1 MAHAPPP
8 ATQIAGQL
16 SSAAKRAR
24 GNTVLKITVGHRPIS
39 VQKLGGAEIRDYGR
53 PSCPSTKWPTTLSVN
68 EGTKCERLH
77 CLFLCS
83 GSVEYR

>member
-1 MAHAPPP
+1 MYVLRKCNMKLLRECQQVELMHTHA
-8 ATQIAGQL
+8 
-16 SSAAKRAR
+16 
-24 GNTVLKITVGHRPIS
+24 VLKITVGHRPIS

-68 EGTKCERLH
+68 EGTKCERLLS
-77 CLFLCS
+77 LFLCS